1 MEPLLE
7 TSPDGKV
14 RSADASGWGSV
25 SNVRLILERVE
36 VQIGVGLL
44 HRLLDVF
51 AYQTL
56 SSSVITSFMTDRVC
70 GMLIFFEVFY
80 LNIFYFL
87 IVFDYIYIYIVLH
100 VSIIHFWVFNFY
112 HFYFFPFYIC

>member
-1 MEPLLE
+1 M
-7 TSPDGKV
+7 
-14 RSADASGWGSV
+14 GSV
-25 SNVRLILERVE
+25 SSGRLILERVE

-80 LNIFYFL
+80 LNIFYF
-87 IVFDYIYIYIVLH
+87 
-100 VSIIHFWVFNFY
+100 
-112 HFYFFPFYIC
+112 

>member
-1 MEPLLE
+1 M
-7 TSPDGKV
+7 
-14 RSADASGWGSV
+14 GSV
-25 SNVRLILERVE
+25 SSGRLILERVE
-36 VQIGVGLL
+36 VQIGVGLP

-80 LNIFYFL
+80 LIYFIFDC
-87 IVFDYIYIYIVLH
+87 FDYIYCTSCFYYTFFGFSNL
-100 VSIIHFWVFNFY
+100 IIFI
-112 HFYFFPFYIC
+112 FPFYIC